1 MVQGGQGGWEPRRE
15 IHRADLTHVESLIGG
30 RERREQRR
38 EEEEEKKRKRGEK
51 SGKEK
56 VKSWP
61 PGI

>member
-1 MVQGGQGGWEPRRE
+1 MAGGSPGERYTVQTS
-15 IHRADLTHVESLIGG
+15 LTWRVLLGEG
-30 RERREQRR
+30 RGREQRR